1 MEKETFNPEKIK
13 LKRGEFLQYYIDGLD
28 INYIIKKHKEYSV
41 LTQDERDFYEQYNS
55 KRAEANNVSHVVPQ
69 SLTWKEIEEKMNL
82 AAKNFSDDVKVI
94 NIERKLNRKPIGKQ
108 HELKLH
114 HKFTYLIHLFCSRC
128 TNNENGQ
135 TNINAELLKNI
146 IGDEYNLALYT
157 LNRIGLIYTIGGYV
171 IGKKSSA
178 YRLQNDYARS
188 IKVKPSSHVQVK
200 RYIDKVTNKIEAH
213 KKAKFQ
219 RLADRDK
226 FIVERYDNCLSKLK
240 MTRID
245 ECKDFILTGKIY
257 EDNKP
262 MQKEY
267 YKNIFTKYII
277 QENGTF
283 KISEIDNDNRI
294 YHILTNTP
302 KDLKEYLNIKFSI
315 DIKNSHP
322 LLLNKLLLIYY
333 IDNELFN
340 NIVNKEIKHININ
353 TILISNSKPYTH
365 YVSENIHND
374 LIYNNIEESL
384 DDTKNIPLDVR
395 KYICKTSQGQMWE
408 ELLDACDAK
417 GLKADDRGELK
428 AQMFAEVF
436 YSKTR
441 TITYKEY
448 GSVFKSIY
456 PNVYKVINKLKP
468 KGEETKLSHLI
479 MKIESELFH
488 QILERIYKQTE
499 YDAINI
505 HDAVLILNTPSNE
518 NCKIDGIE
526 SIMRDVYNNYS
537 LFPTFSIDRYN

>member
-41 LTQDERDFYEQYNS
+41 LTQDERDFYEQYNPIQT
-55 KRAEANNVSHVVPQ
+55 KANCVGKVPE
-69 SLTWKEIEEKMNL
+69 SLIWEEIEEKMRQGMENSL
-82 AAKNFSDDVKVI
+82 NDYKARD
-94 NIERKLNRKPIGKQ
+94 IERKLNQKPIGKQ

-178 YRLQNDYARS
+178 YRLQNDYVRS
-188 IKVKPSSHVQVK
+188 IRVRQSSHVQVK
-200 RYIDKVTNKIEAH
+200 KYIDKAIEKIEAH

-219 RLADRDK
+219 RLIDRDK
-226 FIVERYDNCLSKLK
+226 FIVEKYDNCLSELK
-240 MTRID
+240 ITRID

-262 MQKEY
+262 RQKEY

-277 QENGTF
+277 QENGPF
-283 KISEIDNDNRI
+283 KITEIDNDNRI

-322 LLLNKLLLIYY
+322 LLLNKLLLIYC

-340 NIVNKEIKHININ
+340 NIINKEIKHININ
-353 TILISNSKPYTH
+353 TILISNSKLYTH
-365 YVSENIHND
+365 YVSDNIHNN
-374 LIYNNIEESL
+374 LIYNNINELLNEV
-384 DDTKNIPLDVR
+384 KNIPPDVR
-395 KYICKTSQGQMWE
+395 QYIYKTSKGQMWE
-408 ELLDACDAK
+408 ELLSACEFK

-441 TITYKEY
+441 TTIYKEY
-448 GSVFKSIY
+448 GKVFKSIY
-456 PNVYKVINKLKP
+456 PNVYKIINELKP
-468 KGEETKLSHLI
+468 KEEDTKLSHLI
-479 MKIESELFH
+479 MKMESELFH
-488 QILERIYKQTE
+488 QILERIYKETE

-505 HDAVLILNTPSNE
+505 HDAVVILDTPNNE
-518 NCKIDGIE
+518 NCKTDEIE
-526 SIMRDVYNNYS
+526 TIMRDVYNNYN

>member
-69 SLTWKEIEEKMNL
+69 SLTWKEIEEKMNQ

-262 MQKEY
+262 MQKHSRKRY
-267 YKNIFTKYII
+267 FQNI
-277 QENGTF
+277 
-283 KISEIDNDNRI
+283 
-294 YHILTNTP
+294 
-302 KDLKEYLNIKFSI
+302 
-315 DIKNSHP
+315 
-322 LLLNKLLLIYY
+322 
-333 IDNELFN
+333 
-340 NIVNKEIKHININ
+340 
-353 TILISNSKPYTH
+353 
-365 YVSENIHND
+365 
-374 LIYNNIEESL
+374 
-384 DDTKNIPLDVR
+384 
-395 KYICKTSQGQMWE
+395 
-408 ELLDACDAK
+408 
-417 GLKADDRGELK
+417 
-428 AQMFAEVF
+428 
-436 YSKTR
+436 
-441 TITYKEY
+441 
-448 GSVFKSIY
+448 
-456 PNVYKVINKLKP
+456 
-468 KGEETKLSHLI
+468 
-479 MKIESELFH
+479 
-488 QILERIYKQTE
+488 
-499 YDAINI
+499 
-505 HDAVLILNTPSNE
+505 
-518 NCKIDGIE
+518 
-526 SIMRDVYNNYS
+526 
-537 LFPTFSIDRYN
+537 